1 MYIHELLS
9 QTKPRKVLSLK
20 EYETLLDMSFS
31 LRQHNIG
38 ALLVTDETESLV
50 GIISER
56 DLARAVSI
64 FPEDLAKRRVGEIM
78 TKSVIT
84 CGPDDDVVTT
94 LNIMNNKGIR
104 HMPVVVDSKPVSVIS
119 IREFEFACRQLQVLA
134 LTDEL
139 TGLANRRHFVESL
152 EAELS
157 RYNRFSNVFCVAM
170 LDLDKF
176 KLINDTYGHDAG
188 DKVLKSLA
196 QILSTKLRKYDVV
209 GRLGGEEFGI
219 IFPNTALEGAV
230 IACEHV
236 ANAIRACEVITDKS
250 AIHFTASF
258 GVTEVNEE
266 ARETDLILKQA
277 DKALYK
283 AKDTGRDRVVTHKI
297 DHANRELVS
306 STRGLAQAKV
316 G

>member
-20 EYETLLDMSFS
+20 EYETLLDMSIS

-38 ALLVTDETESLV
+38 ALLVTDETENLI

-64 FPEDLAKRRVGEIM
+64 FPEDLAMRRVGEIM

-176 KLINDTYGHDAG
+176 KLVNDTYGHDAG

-196 QILSTKLRKYDVV
+196 QILSTKLRKYDIV

-219 IFPNTALEGAV
+219 IFPSTAIEGAV
-230 IACEHV
+230 IACENV
-236 ANAIRACEVITDKS
+236 ASAIRACEVVTDKG

-258 GVTEVNEE
+258 GVAEVNEK

-283 AKDTGRDRVVTHKI
+283 AKDTGRDRVVTHQI
-297 DHANRELVS
+297 DQADREFAA
-306 STRGLAQAKV
+306 STREFARAKV